1 MSAVINNLTEK
12 KALQSR
18 GVSSVAARVAPGK
31 QTVKLNYLRIAPR
44 KVQLIANTLKGLP
57 VTEAE
62 AQLLLRPQ
70 RAAKPLL
77 KLLRSAV
84 SAAKMSRKLDA
95 DKLFVENVRVDKG
108 PMLKRIL
115 PRARGMATPIQ
126 KKMSHVTLVLAESAS
141 PLPKRFT
148 IVPPKKVKLP
158 PEVKATKKKPAKSV
172 EDKEKEVVKPKKQPG
187 FFQRIFR
194 RKAV

>member
-1 MSAVINNLTEK
+1 MN
-12 KALQSR
+12 
-18 GVSSVAARVAPGK
+18 K

-44 KVQLIANTLKGLP
+44 KVRLLAATLKGLP

-84 SAAKMSRKLDA
+84 FAAKARKLNVDR
-95 DKLFVENVRVDKG
+95 LFVENARVDRG

-126 KKMSHVTLVLAESAS
+126 KKMSHVTLILAESAS

-148 IVPPKKVKLP
+148 IVPPKKTKLS
-158 PEVKATKKKPAKSV
+158 PEARAAKKKPASPKIL
-172 EDKEKEVVKPKKQPG
+172 EEGEVVKPKKPG

-194 RKAV
+194 RKTV